1 VGFRSLIAVPFAH
14 VGHWIGQ
21 LLALVPILVLV
32 LALAINWWRHRDD
45 PGWHDREAEEAE
57 QKELDEILN
66 G

>member
-1 VGFRSLIAVPFAH
+1 VPFAH

-21 LLALVPILVLV
+21 LLALVPVVLIV

-45 PGWHDREAEEAE
+45 PEWYDREAEESE
-57 QKELDEILN
+57 QSELDEILN

>member
-1 VGFRSLIAVPFAH
+1 MPFAH

-21 LLALVPILVLV
+21 VLALVPVVLIV

-45 PGWHDREAEEAE
+45 PDWYDREAEEGE
-57 QKELDEILN
+57 RKELDEILK